1 MIDLEEVKLRA
12 AALDTGH
19 LKLSTW
25 GNKEQLRRFA
35 ETGEDPLRKGVGDAN
50 T

>member
-1 MIDLEEVKLRA
+1 MVDLEEVKLRA
-12 AALDTGH
+12 AALNTGH
-19 LKLSTW
+19 LKLATW

-35 ETGEDPLRKGVGDAN
+35 ETGKDPLRKGVGDAN